1 MILYPFI
8 YLHLYLY
15 RLCRCRCR
23 CLRPLSLPL
32 PHFSLRRK
40 TANRQSN
47 QQSTQCHSATASK
60 CSRHCG
66 ERQIP
71 VRPPESLLRPPEPL
85 LRPLETIKDVQ
96 QWSWRPCLDVDC
108 RARQLAATAGTSGE
122 RDTASRGCNSTAS
135 RDCGQPM
142 GRRRPYACRFQ
153 RMRLGCPS
161 LLILLCW
168 QSRGGRACSRQRRS
182 W

>member
-32 PHFSLRRK
+32 PHFSLRRQ
-40 TANRQSN
+40 TANRQCN
-47 QQSTQCHSATASK
+47 QQSMQCHNATASK
-60 CSRHCG
+60 RSRHCG

-85 LRPLETIKDVQ
+85 LRPLESI
-96 QWSWRPCLDVDC
+96 
-108 RARQLAATAGTSGE
+108 ATAWLNHEVDRGRADATSLVASARRMHTRSRTPTACTRRGK
-122 RDTASRGCNSTAS
+122 ASRGCNSTAS

-153 RMRLGCPS
+153 RARLAIV
-161 LLILLCW
+161 L
-168 QSRGGRACSRQRRS
+168 
-182 W
+182 

>member
-15 RLCRCRCR
+15 RLCRCR

-85 LRPLETIKDVQ
+85 LRPLESTATAWLNHGV
-96 QWSWRPCLDVDC
+96 C
-108 RARQLAATAGTSGE
+108 RARQHAVAHKSATEATPQRAATAANQWADGGPTPIDFSVRAWPFGLQSSFD
-122 RDTASRGCNSTAS
+122 DT
-135 RDCGQPM
+135 
-142 GRRRPYACRFQ
+142 RPLQ
-153 RMRLGCPS
+153 
-161 LLILLCW
+161 
-168 QSRGGRACSRQRRS
+168 
-182 W
+182 

>member
-8 YLHLYLY
+8 YLHLNLY

-23 CLRPLSLPL
+23 CPRPLSLPL
-32 PHFSLRRK
+32 PHFSFRRK
-40 TANRQSN
+40 TDNRQSN

-85 LRPLETIKDVQ
+85 LRPLESTATA
-96 QWSWRPCLDVDC
+96 WLNHC
-108 RARQLAATAGTSGE
+108 RARQHTVARKSATEATPQRAATAANQWADEGPTPADFSVRAWPSSFDG
-122 RDTASRGCNSTAS
+122 
-135 RDCGQPM
+135 P
-142 GRRRPYACRFQ
+142 RP
-153 RMRLGCPS
+153 S
-161 LLILLCW
+161 
-168 QSRGGRACSRQRRS
+168 
-182 W
+182 

>member
-8 YLHLYLY
+8 YLHLYLH

-40 TANRQSN
+40 TANRQCN
-47 QQSTQCHSATASK
+47 QQSMQCHNATASNR
-60 CSRHCG
+60 SRHCG

-85 LRPLETIKDVQ
+85 LRPLESTATT
-96 QWSWRPCLDVDC
+96 WLNHGAR

-122 RDTASRGCNSTAS
+122 RDTANRGCNSTTS

-142 GRRRPYACRFQ
+142 GRRRPYA
-153 RMRLGCPS
+153 
-161 LLILLCW
+161 
-168 QSRGGRACSRQRRS
+168 
-182 W
+182 

>member
-85 LRPLETIKDVQ
+85 LRPLESTATA
-96 QWSWRPCLDVDC
+96 WLNHGAC

-153 RMRLGCPS
+153 RVRLGWQP
-161 LLILLCW
+161 LLIFFFW